1 MRLSA
6 NVSPPLSSPMRPTR
20 KLDYRMLIEMCNGS
34 FRPENPILLIQFAYL
49 CGRNVALPK
58 LLELF
63 DLMRFPFERCAFF
76 FWRRQSRKCLSRKE
90 RRKKYVES
98 DSGILRNFDYR

>member
-63 DLMRFPFERCAFF
+63 DLMRFPFEHCAFF
-76 FWRRQSRKCLSRKE
+76 FGAGRVGS
-90 RRKKYVES
+90 V
-98 DSGILRNFDYR
+98 